1 MTRQAT
7 VTVYAV
13 GDTGATGEF
22 LGAATLIEPEFA
34 LADPPLNRTLAD
46 NPQAVRVGIFA
57 AAGDIAEV
65 IDVARVRVLP
75 DAPDVVLLQLAVVSA
90 APAVGVPVELHAD
103 PTGVELFPQPTRAEI
118 IAAVRRVL
126 AAAPP
131 PPTPDSTPHV
141 ADDPIRWLL
150 HLFGND

>member
-1 MTRQAT
+1 MTRQAS
-7 VTVYAV
+7 VVVYGV
-13 GDTGATGEF
+13 GDAGATGEF

-34 LADPPLNRTLAD
+34 LVDPPLNRILGEE
-46 NPQAVRVGIFA
+46 PRAVRVGIFA

-65 IDVARVRVLP
+65 VDIVRVRVLP
-75 DAPDVVLLQLAVVSA
+75 DAPDVVLLQLAVASV
-90 APAVGVPVELHAD
+90 APAVGVPVELHED
-103 PTGVELFPQPTRAEI
+103 PEGIEPFVQPTRAEI

-131 PPTPDSTPHV
+131 PAAPDMTPHV